1 VDGVATICVKLG
13 IVLIEYVEDKVVKN
27 EKKDRIFIFAVLLT
41 CLPQVL
47 GYQSNAVFQLNTV
60 IF

>member
-1 VDGVATICVKLG
+1 VKLG

-47 GYQSNAVFQLNTV
+47 GHQSNAVFQLNTV

>member
-1 VDGVATICVKLG
+1 MKLG